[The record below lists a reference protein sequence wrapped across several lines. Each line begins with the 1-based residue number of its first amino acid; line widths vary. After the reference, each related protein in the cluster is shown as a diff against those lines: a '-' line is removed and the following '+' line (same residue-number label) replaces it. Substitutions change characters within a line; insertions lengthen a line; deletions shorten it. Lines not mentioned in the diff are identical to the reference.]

1 MLALFEEG
9 AGGEAGW
16 LLKTFGK
23 IMNWGRWSEI
33 VEVKLPVIA
42 YVEIILENILSISVL
57 EWEVSRAG
65 CKIYGTKEL
74 EARESINLL
83 VGLWLL

>member
-1 MLALFEEG
+1 MLALFE
-9 AGGEAGW
+9 GG
-16 LLKTFGK
+16 LLKTFGT

-33 VEVKLPVIA
+33 VEVKLPEIA
-42 YVEIILENILSISVL
+42 SGEIILENILSISVL
-57 EWEVSRAG
+57 EWEVSRVD

-74 EARESINLL
+74 EARESRNS

>member
-1 MLALFEEG
+1 M
-9 AGGEAGW
+9 
-16 LLKTFGK
+16 
-23 IMNWGRWSEI
+23 
-33 VEVKLPVIA
+33 EVKLPVIA

-74 EARESINLL
+74 EARESINSL
-83 VGLWLL
+83 VGL